1 MMNYCSK
8 SLLLSA
14 LLLTP
19 LLNLL
24 AKPILP
30 DESKITI
37 TSNKASCQQNQQH
50 KKQFTF
56 TYLDNVTVDF
66 SDGTHAASDKLVVD
80 IDTTKPE
87 VSPTTNKTQ
96 QIKTITMS
104 NHVLFTQKERKA
116 RADQAVF
123 YPEKKQCI
131 LSGNVRITQKPVD
144 EKGIPMNINC
154 SKAAIDMTS
163 GNIRLLGTD
172 AKPVSTTLVLN
183 KKSSILQ
190 QPLVTAHAKHPIPVA
205 SRSA

>member
-1 MMNYCSK
+1 MVNYYSK
-8 SLLLSA
+8 SLFLSVLLFIHS
-14 LLLTP
+14 LP
-19 LLNLL
+19 LL
-24 AKPILP
+24 AKPLLA

-37 TSNKASCQQNQQH
+37 TSNKASCQQNQKH

-80 IDTTKPE
+80 IDTSKPE
-87 VSPTTNKTQ
+87 ALSTTNKTQ

-163 GNIRLLGTD
+163 GSIRLIGTD

-190 QPLVTAHAKHPIPVA
+190 QPVVTAHAKHPTPVT